1 MRIGVSGSRCL
12 QRRAALPH
20 VPAAEEAAAK
30 AAPLEEED
38 WLIAALARKKAQA
51 QAKAQERNAEASEA
65 PGERLHPRPAVSSV
79 LGDDFFSKLSA
90 EDSKAAGGPRAS
102 ATDAENLLQN
112 LKDMDDLEADLL
124 GISKPSSAAE
134 KTTVKG
140 PEEWGSLGK
149 GRAKGPGKLLA
160 PEKEKEDVWKRKD
173 DVSGEYKSS
182 VASTPKSLLARRRS
196 VRFSSDMS
204 SQVKAELHPKAAPA
218 GSRRTVRGR
227 GAGADWLGLKDEDWC
242 EWEPLPAAKGS
253 PAVSRPSPA
262 PAARPGPASHVP
274 AAEEAAAK
282 AAPLEEEDWLIAALA
297 RKKAQVQA
305 KAQERNAEASE
316 APGERLHPRPAVSHP
331 AASTGAPQQAAA
343 LRDTASADSSGQP
356 VPWLS
361 TTKGASAQASEAE
374 KEDPSGDTSALAS
387 TALLPGEQEVQ
398 GPVPLAQVPT
408 PRTRLQAAPQ
418 LQAESSGLCLLHE
431 GRPGHGTAQLCED
444 ASGCRA
450 ALVSAQARVAEL
462 ESQVQML
469 EVERTQ
475 QRLLL
480 ESLQQQHQK
489 NLDLLESPYRRQMK
503 VLEESHG
510 RQEERLRQELEQL
523 RAQLLSQSQDAE
535 QAQAELRAQHQQQL
549 AALEQQHTLEVK
561 RLQELQRTS
570 IQELRQDYDEQLRRL
585 QRLKDQEVDAVTSA
599 TSHTRSLNGVIER
612 MEKFSSGL
620 HELWHK
626 VEAKHHSTSQEL
638 ATWAQQLR
646 VLQDRMLQQQK
657 DMEEE
662 QRRHQDVIAKVEA
675 RLSEQSQQLE
685 QERCRALA
693 EQCQVGSLQRSLE
706 ERQQVLSQQ
715 LSKERAELERAKS
728 TFLAEQQLVVQKCSE
743 EYQKLATEWAELRAQ
758 QQQSR
763 ELAELKAKEEQLE
776 KAREL
781 QDKAW
786 QKLRLEKERVKVA
799 AQRVRQQEEK
809 VQSRAKLSS
818 QKDKKG
824 QRVLQKACRGEC
836 EHPRRLQAMQQR
848 LKQLRQQEQHL
859 QEEWLSTALKR
870 RQLEE
875 RCEELPNK
883 PMMLLTADQDLGAP
897 VNGLSSTLFP
907 LTTGAPQS
915 WSLVAEPPA
924 PVRVLPQHSPGAGR
938 DTLATASG
946 TELIDATLL
955 LLKFRAQQD
964 HGFLENE
971 EFYLE
976 SLTKSSY
983 HTSARSRGWWS
994 AHLTPAKLQPRLHQL
1009 VTKKPK
1015 LS

>member
-20 VPAAEEAAAK
+20 
-30 AAPLEEED
+30 
-38 WLIAALARKKAQA
+38 
-51 QAKAQERNAEASEA
+51 
-65 PGERLHPRPAVSSV
+65 
-79 LGDDFFSKLSA
+79 
-90 EDSKAAGGPRAS
+90 
-102 ATDAENLLQN
+102 
-112 LKDMDDLEADLL
+112 
-124 GISKPSSAAE
+124 
-134 KTTVKG
+134 
-140 PEEWGSLGK
+140 
-149 GRAKGPGKLLA
+149 
-160 PEKEKEDVWKRKD
+160 
-173 DVSGEYKSS
+173 
-182 VASTPKSLLARRRS
+182 
-196 VRFSSDMS
+196 
-204 SQVKAELHPKAAPA
+204 
-218 GSRRTVRGR
+218 
-227 GAGADWLGLKDEDWC
+227 
-242 EWEPLPAAKGS
+242 
-253 PAVSRPSPA
+253 
-262 PAARPGPASHVP
+262 
-274 AAEEAAAK
+274 
-282 AAPLEEEDWLIAALA
+282 
-297 RKKAQVQA
+297 
-305 KAQERNAEASE
+305 
-316 APGERLHPRPAVSHP
+316 P

-343 LRDTASADSSGQP
+343 LQDTASADSSGQP

-361 TTKGASAQASEAE
+361 TTKGASTQASEAE

-418 LQAESSGLCLLHE
+418 LQTESSGLGLLHE
-431 GRPGHGTAQLCED
+431 RRPGHGTARLCED

-535 QAQAELRAQHQQQL
+535 QAQAELQAQHQQQL

-612 MEKFSSGL
+612 MEKFSSDL

-685 QERCRALA
+685 QERCRALT

-763 ELAELKAKEEQLE
+763 VRMELDTGTWAPRERAGDVYCIDARFYGNIGRFINHHCEPNVFAARVFTSHQDVRFPRLVFFSTGDIRAGEQLGFDYKE
-776 KAREL
+776 DFWAVKGKSFSCKCGSGRCKYTSWALAKRQARAL
-781 QDKAW
+781 SRSRKP
-786 QKLRLEKERVKVA
+786 KE
-799 AQRVRQQEEK
+799 
-809 VQSRAKLSS
+809 
-818 QKDKKG
+818 
-824 QRVLQKACRGEC
+824 
-836 EHPRRLQAMQQR
+836 
-848 LKQLRQQEQHL
+848 
-859 QEEWLSTALKR
+859 
-870 RQLEE
+870 
-875 RCEELPNK
+875 
-883 PMMLLTADQDLGAP
+883 AP
-897 VNGLSSTLFP
+897 VSSWVAK
-907 LTTGAPQS
+907 AP
-915 WSLVAEPPA
+915 
-924 PVRVLPQHSPGAGR
+924 RHR
-938 DTLATASG
+938 
-946 TELIDATLL
+946 
-955 LLKFRAQQD
+955 
-964 HGFLENE
+964 H
-971 EFYLE
+971 
-976 SLTKSSY
+976 
-983 HTSARSRGWWS
+983 
-994 AHLTPAKLQPRLHQL
+994 
-1009 VTKKPK
+1009 
-1015 LS
+1015 